1 MPVLGF
7 ALIAGAVGIQAA
19 EYDQWS
25 ALYDQAPTILIREP
39 RGVIKG
45 SLPED
50 RNIIQIRLTDVAK
63 YTGHVCAGIA
73 SGYMMTHLA
82 LQVLYPESIP
92 ERGQIRIAGSALKEP
107 VCVAA
112 YITGADPHGHEG
124 NDMVIDPS
132 LSTGKPGDVVMVFQR
147 KDTGKSVKTIFH
159 KFNLVPPDTAR
170 KIKNLV
176 YHKIPEGRASYAE
189 KEYVRKTVQSYV
201 KKVILDT
208 PEDVIEIV
216 IFVPFDEGEY
226 EFPKAERE
234 K

>member
-1 MPVLGF
+1 MERNRIAVILILCF
-7 ALIAGAVGIQAA
+7 ALTAGAVGVQAV
-19 EYDQWS
+19 EHDQWN
-25 ALYDQAPTILIREP
+25 ALYDKAPTI
-39 RGVIKG
+39 VIKEPDAVMKG
-45 SLPED
+45 CLPED
-50 RNIIQIRLTDVAK
+50 NDVIHINLTDVAK
-63 YTGHVCAGIA
+63 YARHVCAGIA

-82 LQVLYPESIP
+82 LQALYPESIP

-147 KDTGKSVKTIFH
+147 KDTGKSVKTVFH
-159 KFNLVPPDTAR
+159 KFNLVPQDTAC
-170 KIKNLV
+170 KIQELV
-176 YHKIPEGRASYAE
+176 HHKIPEGRASQAE

-208 PEDVIEIV
+208 PEDVIEV
-216 IFVPFDEGEY
+216 KPVDNY
-226 EFPKAERE
+226 KFPE
-234 K
+234 